1 MAQDY
6 KTELNIEG
14 MTCDHCVRAVKGAL
28 ERVSGV
34 ERAEVDLEGQRA
46 SAFGAA
52 DVQVMLR
59 AVEEEGYRASLNTQT
74 AL

>member
-6 KTELNIEG
+6 RTELNVEG
-14 MTCDHCVRAVKGAL
+14 MTCEHCMKAVKGAL
-28 ERVSGV
+28 ERVPGV
-34 ERAEVDLEGQRA
+34 QRADVDLEAQRA
-46 SAFGAA
+46 SIQGAA